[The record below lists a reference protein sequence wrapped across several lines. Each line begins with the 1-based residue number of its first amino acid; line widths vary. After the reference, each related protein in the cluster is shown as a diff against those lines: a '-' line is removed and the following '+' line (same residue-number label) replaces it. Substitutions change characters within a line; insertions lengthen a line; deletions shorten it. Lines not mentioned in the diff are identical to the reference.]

1 MAKKKINK
9 GLEAARQK
17 LTADFLESS
26 GVPKGRDRT
35 KLIKEIKQHAD
46 TGGMSW
52 PEAHEEAL
60 TNWREETLAKQLK
73 EISKINEK
81 ERKEQKKAKPKKKE
95 TVSKG
100 HLESLGRAHLELD

>member
-46 TGGMSW
+46 TGGMSC
-52 PEAHEEAL
+52 
-60 TNWREETLAKQLK
+60 LK
-73 EISKINEK
+73 HTKSSYKL
-81 ERKEQKKAKPKKKE
+81 ERRNSCK
-95 TVSKG
+95 TT
-100 HLESLGRAHLELD
+100 